1 MRDYSITKKPGEWY
15 DAQVT
20 DKYGVNHQNYFE
32 TELKCEEWIYY
43 IFESEKE
50 PLTKEQESLLLYR
63 AIQDCK
69 EIDKIKLI
77 AAILWWV
84 DG

>member
-1 MRDYSITKKPGEWY
+1 MRDYSITNKPGEWY
-15 DAQVT
+15 DAQVV
-20 DKYGVNHQNYFE
+20 DKYGTKYQNYFE
-32 TELKCEEWIYY
+32 TELECEEWIYY
-43 IFESEKE
+43 IFENEKP
-50 PLTKEQESLLLYR
+50 PLTKEQESTLLNR

>member
-15 DAQVT
+15 NAQVT

-50 PLTKEQESLLLYR
+50 PLTKKQESLLLYR

-69 EIDKIKLI
+69 VIDQKKLTRS
-77 AAILWWV
+77 IL
-84 DG
+84 